1 MGTVFVPIKEWL
13 LQATMIQSMILLALV
28 LLLWLPGYD
37 CFGAS
42 RLRIPRNGLSK
53 SSRSSLSMSSAY
65 RTTSKGSQHSLTFEV
80 AGKEMSFETG
90 RIGRQASGSVV
101 VKMKDTMVYTTVCA
115 EREATPVDFTPLR
128 VDFFARYSA
137 VGQTVGAFHRR
148 DSRGDD
154 NEILVARLIDR
165 PIRPMI
171 KEGWQHETQILSWV
185 LSYDKKQSP
194 DPLAICSSS
203 AAMMVSEVPMVKP
216 VAGVEVGLV
225 DGTVIINPTKEEM
238 GNSTLQMTLAG
249 TKDGILMIEGVADF
263 LPEETMIA
271 ALQEGHTAIGV
282 ICDAIE
288 EFAKLSAGTCKPKKL
303 DTLRISPGNLI
314 NDMDAKFGDDMQ
326 QALSIGDKQK
336 RGKACAE
343 VETRIKAHY
352 ALPAQTR
359 SSSGGLLEGVN
370 NNNNNNNAN
379 KKDDS
384 DAAAV
389 ADSAHDDDDAASS
402 PVVPVDSAADQVL
415 EEDEASELYS
425 SSNFANSDD
434 GATTTTSVDPLDV
447 KIAVKKLLVRRMRH
461 MILTTG
467 RRSDG
472 RGTEDVRPI
481 DIDTSLLPGAHGS
494 ALFTRGETQ
503 SLATATL
510 GSKAME
516 QRVETLD
523 AMGTKRF
530 YLQYRFPPSSVGE
543 VGRVGGV
550 NRREVGHGNLA
561 ERALLACMPDEKGF
575 PYTVRA
581 ESLITESCGSSSMAT
596 VCGCCLAMLDA
607 GVPLKHSVAGVAMGL
622 IMGEKEGDDPVVLTD
637 ILGLEDALGTM
648 DFKVAGNVAG
658 ISTFQLDIKSEGLS
672 MDILSQ
678 ALQQAKRGRLSI
690 LDSMQAALA
699 TPRDMKDTVPKIMAM
714 AVPPESLGKIIGPKG
729 KTVQTLI
736 ETHSLVN
743 INLADDGTVQIE
755 GYIQKDIDECRDAIM
770 KMVEEGKNSGSGG
783 RGGGKEKEKKELG
796 PPPEAGIVYRDCI
809 IKGVHNFGCFVEVLP
824 GYVSV
829 CSLSMRLSCRCYFY
843 FIIAYMT

>member
-1 MGTVFVPIKEWL
+1 
-13 LQATMIQSMILLALV
+13 
-28 LLLWLPGYD
+28 
-37 CFGAS
+37 
-42 RLRIPRNGLSK
+42 
-53 SSRSSLSMSSAY
+53 
-65 RTTSKGSQHSLTFEV
+65 
-80 AGKEMSFETG
+80 MSFETG

-249 TKDGILMIEGVADF
+249 TKEGILMIEGVADF
-263 LPEETMIA
+263 LPEETMLA
-271 ALQEGHTAIGV
+271 ALQAGHTAIGV

-288 EFAKLSAGTCKPKKL
+288 EFARLSSNTCKPKKL
-303 DTLRISPGNLI
+303 DTLRVSPGNLI
-314 NDMDAKFGDDMQ
+314 DDMDAKFGDDMQ

-352 ALPAQTR
+352 TLPTTGL
-359 SSSGGLLEGVN
+359 SGGLLKEV
-370 NNNNNNNAN
+370 NNNNAN
-379 KKDDS
+379 KKDDI
-384 DAAAV
+384 DTAAV

-425 SSNFANSDD
+425 SSNGANNDN
-434 GATTTTSVDPLDV
+434 GATTTFSIDPLDV

-523 AMGTKRF
+523 AMGTYSVLLLF
-530 YLQYRFPPSSVGE
+530 FLPSFLFLFLMVS
-543 VGRVGGV
+543 
-550 NRREVGHGNLA
+550 
-561 ERALLACMPDEKGF
+561 LACVCLSLSIAACLHSLTPHDTSLTIFSF
-575 PYTVRA
+575 PSIDTILTL
-581 ESLITESCGSSSMAT
+581 LIT
-596 VCGCCLAMLDA
+596 
-607 GVPLKHSVAGVAMGL
+607 
-622 IMGEKEGDDPVVLTD
+622 
-637 ILGLEDALGTM
+637 
-648 DFKVAGNVAG
+648 
-658 ISTFQLDIKSEGLS
+658 
-672 MDILSQ
+672 
-678 ALQQAKRGRLSI
+678 
-690 LDSMQAALA
+690 MQV
-699 TPRDMKDTVPKIMAM
+699 R
-714 AVPPESLGKIIGPKG
+714 
-729 KTVQTLI
+729 
-736 ETHSLVN
+736 
-743 INLADDGTVQIE
+743 
-755 GYIQKDIDECRDAIM
+755 
-770 KMVEEGKNSGSGG
+770 SGSTCNTAS
-783 RGGGKEKEKKELG
+783 RHPL
-796 PPPEAGIVYRDCI
+796 
-809 IKGVHNFGCFVEVLP
+809 
-824 GYVSV
+824 
-829 CSLSMRLSCRCYFY
+829 
-843 FIIAYMT
+843 